1 MPKFIVKTRM
11 RVVHFCT
18 YEVEADNA
26 EEAGNMVIEE
36 GGIDAIFDEQDDVL
50 SEDLISVARSPG
62 ADEEDVWYEALYS
75 ERGGYWYVDRRDS
88 EGGGTVAGLDEDN
101 RLSEAQARLV
111 AEALNSGFSEDEED
125 DA

>member
-26 EEAGNMVIEE
+26 EEAVDMVIAE
-36 GGIDAIFDEQDDVL
+36 GGIDPIFDEQDDVL

-62 ADEEDVWYEALYS
+62 ED
-75 ERGGYWYVDRRDS
+75 
-88 EGGGTVAGLDEDN
+88 
-101 RLSEAQARLV
+101 
-111 AEALNSGFSEDEED
+111 EDEED